1 VSEATVTIG
10 DWRPTHTGILAARRR
25 DNARMT
31 STRLWLLPAALLLA
45 QGLAA
50 AEGRGEDSFR
60 AWQLSRQAE
69 VAAFGA
75 MLQAEGLAAV
85 VPLEQLLRSASHWA
99 ACRAEPFAV
108 PPQSQWPAVQSTLR
122 LLRQLQV
129 LGVLGEF
136 EVVSGYRGPA
146 LNACAG
152 GAAQSAHLQAF
163 AVDLLPRDADA
174 GARLCRFWREQGQDW
189 QMGLSRYPSG
199 RVHIDTWRYRSWGA
213 DHSGRS
219 SFCGGEAVALRR

>member
-1 VSEATVTIG
+1 MH
-10 DWRPTHTGILAARRR
+10 RNILAARLG
-25 DNARMT
+25 DNARMAAE
-31 STRLWLLPAALLLA
+31 RLWLLPVALLLA
-45 QGLAA
+45 HGLAVA
-50 AEGRGEDSFR
+50 DTRDEDGFR

-75 MLQAEGLAAV
+75 MLQGEGLVAV
-85 VPLEQLLRSASHWA
+85 VPLDQLLRSASHWA

-108 PPQSQWPAVQSTLR
+108 PPPSQWPAVQTTLR
-122 LLRQLQV
+122 LLRHLQA

-163 AVDLLPRDADA
+163 AVDLVPRDADA